1 MTFAGLHI
9 HTHYSLLDGASQIPQ
24 LIDSAVALGMPAIAI
39 TDHGVMYGA
48 VELIKATRGKSIKP
62 IIGNEMYI
70 INEPLD
76 TTTQRVRKYHQV
88 VLAKNT
94 QGYKNLVKLTTI
106 SHLQGVHGKG
116 IVARPCV
123 NKDLLKQYREGLIVT
138 SACLGGEVPQA
149 ILQGNLEKAREV
161 AQWYRDVFGDNYYLE
176 LQDHGSQEDRIVN
189 VELVKLARALDI
201 KIIATNDSHFI
212 SCYDVEAHDALL
224 CINTGQQINEVKRM
238 RYSGTEYLKSAAEMA
253 LLFRDHLSDDIIQE
267 AIANT
272 VEVAN
277 KIEPYHILG
286 EPRIPNFPVPA
297 GHTADTYVEEIAWE
311 GLLNRFG
318 VKSRA
323 EIKPAYKE
331 RLEYELKMIER
342 MGFSTYFLV
351 VWDYIKYARDHHIP
365 VGPGRGSAAGSLV
378 AYTMGITN
386 IDPVHHGLLFERF
399 LNPERKSMPD
409 IDTDFCIEGRDKV
422 IEYVTERYGEDR
434 VAQII
439 TFNRMTSKA
448 VLKDVARVLG
458 VPYGKADQM
467 AKLIPVSRGKPEKL
481 SVMISDATPEPDFKK
496 AYDSE
501 TIDITNDNGEPIG
514 TVSVRQWLDMA
525 IRIEGTNKTF
535 GVHAAGVVISADP
548 LDEIVPLQR
557 NNDGSVITQYSMEE
571 LEALGLLKM
580 DFLGL
585 RNLTIIQKTLDY
597 IKQTHNNLQLDP
609 YALPADE
616 RKAMQILAEGR
627 VKKLPGDIDTTYKL
641 LERGDLEGVF
651 QLESSGM
658 RQIVQE
664 LKPSCIE
671 DISSILAL
679 YRPGPLDAGLIPKF
693 IARKHGEKIQYEHA
707 LLQPILEETYG
718 ILVYQEQIMKM
729 AQDLAGYSLGQA
741 DLLRRAMG
749 KKKPEEMNKQR
760 ELFIDGSTKN
770 GVPQKVAEQLFEQ
783 MVLFAEYCFNK
794 SHSTAYAYVTY
805 QTAYLKANYPAEYM
819 AALLTA
825 NSGDQDKVKKYI
837 ANCGGLE
844 IEVEPPDINRSQ
856 VDFTIE
862 NGKIVFGLSAVK
874 NLGQAAIEHI
884 LVARDKDGPFKS
896 LPDLCDRVD
905 LRAVNSRALESL
917 IKCGALDKIN
927 RNRKQLIAHL
937 ELSMKWAAERAKEQ
951 DSGQLNL
958 FSIGSNTQSQTAA
971 ASFDTAPKAPD
982 VKDYPVQEKLQFEKE
997 LLGFYLS
1004 NHPLKDVAKIAQQE
1018 GITPVGLAHLEDQR
1032 AKSKVTVIVIIT
1044 DIKAIA
1050 TKKGDQMAI
1059 LQIEDLEGKAEA
1071 VVFPRT
1077 YTDVKASI
1085 ATDVPIIIKGKVDKR
1100 DEQQAQILV
1109 EELTPISVQSNSEP
1123 KEDGLNSSYEP
1134 GEDGLKPNY
1143 ELKEDGLK
1151 PNYEPKYEPKTDK
1164 WLLLQLTPE
1173 QVISVPH
1180 QQQLRSILQEYSGGR
1195 TGQKV
1200 PVVVLL
1206 TAHNHHNQPKA
1217 IRLAPSFWVQD
1228 VNGVVNRLNTA
1239 GFKASVLGN

>member
-1 MTFAGLHI
+1 
-9 HTHYSLLDGASQIPQ
+9 
-24 LIDSAVALGMPAIAI
+24 
-39 TDHGVMYGA
+39 
-48 VELIKATRGKSIKP
+48 
-62 IIGNEMYI
+62 
-70 INEPLD
+70 
-76 TTTQRVRKYHQV
+76 
-88 VLAKNT
+88 
-94 QGYKNLVKLTTI
+94 
-106 SHLQGVHGKG
+106 
-116 IVARPCV
+116 
-123 NKDLLKQYREGLIVT
+123 
-138 SACLGGEVPQA
+138 
-149 ILQGNLEKAREV
+149 
-161 AQWYRDVFGDNYYLE
+161 
-176 LQDHGSQEDRIVN
+176 
-189 VELVKLARALDI
+189 
-201 KIIATNDSHFI
+201 
-212 SCYDVEAHDALL
+212 
-224 CINTGQQINEVKRM
+224 
-238 RYSGTEYLKSAAEMA
+238 
-253 LLFRDHLSDDIIQE
+253 
-267 AIANT
+267 
-272 VEVAN
+272 
-277 KIEPYHILG
+277 
-286 EPRIPNFPVPA
+286 
-297 GHTADTYVEEIAWE
+297 
-311 GLLNRFG
+311 
-318 VKSRA
+318 
-323 EIKPAYKE
+323 
-331 RLEYELKMIER
+331 
-342 MGFSTYFLV
+342 
-351 VWDYIKYARDHHIP
+351 
-365 VGPGRGSAAGSLV
+365 
-378 AYTMGITN
+378 
-386 IDPVHHGLLFERF
+386 
-399 LNPERKSMPD
+399 
-409 IDTDFCIEGRDKV
+409 
-422 IEYVTERYGEDR
+422 
-434 VAQII
+434 
-439 TFNRMTSKA
+439 
-448 VLKDVARVLG
+448 
-458 VPYGKADQM
+458 
-467 AKLIPVSRGKPEKL
+467 
-481 SVMISDATPEPDFKK
+481 
-496 AYDSE
+496 
-501 TIDITNDNGEPIG
+501 
-514 TVSVRQWLDMA
+514 MA

-571 LEALGLLKM
+571 LESLGLLKM

-693 IARKHGEKIQYEHA
+693 IARKHGEKIQYEHS

-862 NGKIVFGLSAVK
+862 NGKILFGLSAVK
-874 NLGQAAIEHI
+874 NLGQGAIEHI

-927 RNRKQLIAHL
+927 RNRHQLIAHL

-958 FSIGSNTQSQTAA
+958 FNIGNNTQSQTAA
-971 ASFDTAPKAPD
+971 ASFDTAPKNPD

-1004 NHPLKDVAKIAQQE
+1004 NHPLKDVAKLAQQE
-1018 GITPVGLAHLEDQR
+1018 GITLTPNSLAHLEDQR

-1044 DIKAIA
+1044 DIKGIT

-1071 VVFPRT
+1071 VVFPKT

-1123 KEDGLNSSYEP
+1123 QEDGR
-1134 GEDGLKPNY
+1134 KPNY
-1143 ELKEDGLK
+1143 EPQEDGLK
-1151 PNYEPKYEPKTDK
+1151 PNYEPRGDIGRKPNYEPKTDK

-1173 QVISVPH
+1173 QVLSVPH
-1180 QQQLRSILQEYSGGR
+1180 QEQLRSILQEYSGGT

-1206 TAHNHHNQPKA
+1206 IAHNQHKA
-1217 IRLAPSFWVQD
+1217 IRLAPSFWVED
-1228 VNGVVNRLNTA
+1228 LSLVVSRLNNA
-1239 GFKASVLGN
+1239 GFKAFDVQKPV